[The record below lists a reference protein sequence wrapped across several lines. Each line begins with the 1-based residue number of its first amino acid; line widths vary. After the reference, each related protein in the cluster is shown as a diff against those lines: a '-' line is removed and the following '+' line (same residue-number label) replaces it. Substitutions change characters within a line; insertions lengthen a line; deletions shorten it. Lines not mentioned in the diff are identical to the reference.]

1 MLPVI
6 FVTIEADFWVLLLM
20 EMDLFE
26 LFFFLYFT
34 LAITSGHIAVEM
46 SEFKGKLKEE
56 ITVPALS
63 ISGGII
69 GRTLWI

>member
-1 MLPVI
+1 
-6 FVTIEADFWVLLLM
+6 M

-46 SEFKGKLKEE
+46 SEFKGKLKKE
-56 ITVPALS
+56 ITVPASS

-69 GRTLWI
+69 GRTLWL

>member
-1 MLPVI
+1 M
-6 FVTIEADFWVLLLM
+6 
-20 EMDLFE
+20 

-56 ITVPALS
+56 ITVPASS

-69 GRTLWI
+69 GRTL